1 MTQTK
6 MRNTIDE
13 TYKKLRNKL
22 KTDEEITESDLLES
36 LKLYEI
42 TNKELKKAKNKYRK
56 WTEDEDAYLA
66 YFAYSNDAKIQDA
79 ADYLKRTSDSVENRL
94 SYLRKHNKATYMV
107 RPWSEKEDE
116 FIKKYYA
123 TVKTIQIAERLRRSP
138 SAIKSRAWALGV
150 KKRDGG
156 AK

>member
-66 YFAYSNDAKIQDA
+66 YFAYSNDAKIQDE

-107 RPWSEKEDE
+107 RPW
-116 FIKKYYA
+116 
-123 TVKTIQIAERLRRSP
+123 
-138 SAIKSRAWALGV
+138 ALGV

>member
-79 ADYLKRTSDSVENRL
+79 ADYLKRTRDSVENRL

-123 TVKTIQIAERLRRSP
+123 TVKTIRIAERLRRSP

-150 KKRDGG
+150 NKK
-156 AK
+156 

>member
-79 ADYLKRTSDSVENRL
+79 ADYLKRTRDSVENRL

-116 FIKKYYA
+116 FIKKYYNSL
-123 TVKTIQIAERLRRSP
+123 TSKVITERLNRSYN
-138 SAIKSRAWALGV
+138 AIKSRAWALGV
-150 KKRDGG
+150 KKRDEVQT
-156 AK
+156 

>member
-42 TNKELKKAKNKYRK
+42 TNKELKKQKINIASGQKMKTHILPILLIPTMQKYK
-56 WTEDEDAYLA
+56 MQQT
-66 YFAYSNDAKIQDA
+66 
-79 ADYLKRTSDSVENRL
+79 T
-94 SYLRKHNKATYMV
+94 
-107 RPWSEKEDE
+107 
-116 FIKKYYA
+116 
-123 TVKTIQIAERLRRSP
+123 
-138 SAIKSRAWALGV
+138 
-150 KKRDGG
+150 
-156 AK
+156 

>member
-66 YFAYSNDAKIQDA
+66 YFACCNDAKIQDA
-79 ADYLKRTSDSVENRL
+79 ADYLERTLYSVENRL
-94 SYLRKHNKATYMV
+94 EYLRKTGEVSYM
-107 RPWSEKEDE
+107 RPRWTQKEDK
-116 FIKKYYA
+116 FIREHYSSLSLKD
-123 TVKTIQIAERLRRSP
+123 IAKRLNRSY
-138 SAIKSRAWALGV
+138 SAIKRRAWVLSV
-150 KKRDGG
+150 KRE
-156 AK
+156 AEAR

>member
-13 TYKKLRNKL
+13 
-22 KTDEEITESDLLES
+22 
-36 LKLYEI
+36 
-42 TNKELKKAKNKYRK
+42 
-56 WTEDEDAYLA
+56 
-66 YFAYSNDAKIQDA
+66 
-79 ADYLKRTSDSVENRL
+79 
-94 SYLRKHNKATYMV
+94 
-107 RPWSEKEDE
+107 
-116 FIKKYYA
+116 
-123 TVKTIQIAERLRRSP
+123 TIQIAERLRRSP

>member
-66 YFAYSNDAKIQDA
+66 YFAYSNDAKIQDEAETTVYNTA
-79 ADYLKRTSDSVENRL
+79 AGKNVNGYAKNKIEKILNQEGISFEEYGEYHRARMQEEEN
-94 SYLRKHNKATYMV
+94 N
-107 RPWSEKEDE
+107 
-116 FIKKYYA
+116 
-123 TVKTIQIAERLRRSP
+123 
-138 SAIKSRAWALGV
+138 AI
-150 KKRDGG
+150 
-156 AK
+156 

>member
-1 MTQTK
+1 MQK
-6 MRNTIDE
+6 QNVYKDDVYYKLLNKVRNHDDVT
-13 TYKKLRNKL
+13 TN
-22 KTDEEITESDLLES
+22 DLSTALW
-36 LKLYEI
+36 LYEK
-42 TNKELKKAKNKYRK
+42 TNRDLQKAKNKYRK

-123 TVKTIQIAERLRRSP
+123 TVKTIRIAERLRRSP

-150 KKRDGG
+150 KKRDEVQT
-156 AK
+156 

>member
-36 LKLYEI
+36 FKLYEI

-79 ADYLKRTSDSVENRL
+79 ADYLKRTRDSVENRL

-107 RPWSEKEDE
+107 RAWTEREDE
-116 FIKKYYA
+116 FIKKYYNSL
-123 TVKTIQIAERLRRSP
+123 TLKVITERLNRSYN
-138 SAIKSRAWALGV
+138 AIKSRAWSLGV
-150 KKRDGG
+150 SKK
-156 AK
+156 